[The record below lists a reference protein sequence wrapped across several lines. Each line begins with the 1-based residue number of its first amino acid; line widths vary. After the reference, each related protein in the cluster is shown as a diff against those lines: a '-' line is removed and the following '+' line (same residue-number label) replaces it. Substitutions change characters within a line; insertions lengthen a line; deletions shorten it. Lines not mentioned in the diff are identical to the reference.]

1 MTNNPFPKSS
11 SSFLLYFLKPYYLEC
26 IGMLVLGALWAVDLS
41 LRPYITKIMLD
52 TLEHTS
58 PNSDLFNELIWPA
71 SSYIILGFVMNSV
84 YRLHDYLSLRLMPSL
99 YNDIVLKVLD
109 YTQQH
114 SHRYFQEHFGGSIVN
129 KISEMARSTQDIL
142 EALIDRFF
150 SHFLALLV
158 ACFAM
163 ASVNCKLG
171 LIFLVW
177 VVSFLL
183 TSYFLSKKTHF
194 LSEKLSKT
202 QTKLIGKIADT
213 ITNILTV
220 RLFARQKF
228 ELKYIEE
235 QARERAEKAQ
245 ALRWSNL
252 KLQAVMETASNILI
266 GILIFYLIYIRQQG
280 LISIGDFAL
289 ILMIAIS
296 AVDAV
301 WNLSSDFLDFSEKL
315 GQVSQTLTLIALPHE
330 IEDAEGAL
338 PLKVTKGSVEFESV
352 SFNFGTNKPL
362 FDNLSV
368 KIPAGQKVG
377 LVGYSGSGKS
387 TFVNLIIRLFDVQGG
402 HIIIDGQ
409 EVVKVT
415 QESLHENVS
424 FIPQDPL
431 LFHRDILENI
441 RYGSLQATEKEV
453 IRAAIKAK
461 AHDFIISLPEGYST
475 VVGEKGAKLSG
486 GQRQRIAIA
495 RAFLKQAKILIL
507 DEATSALDSLT
518 EYYIQ
523 ESLKELMKNKTV
535 FIIAHRLSTLQD
547 IDRILVFEKGR
558 IVEDGNHQ
566 ELINKNGLYAHMWA
580 RQAGGFLP
588 INY

>member
-1 MTNNPFPKSS
+1 MPGNPFPKSI
-11 SSFLLYFLKPYYLEC
+11 SSFLLYFLRPYYLEC
-26 IGMLVLGALWAVDLS
+26 IGLLVLGTLWAVDLS

-58 PNSDLFNELIWPA
+58 PNSDLFGELIWPA
-71 SSYIILGFVMNSV
+71 SIYIILGFVMNSV
-84 YRLHDYLSLRLMPSL
+84 YRLHDYLSLRLMPPL
-99 YNDIVLKVLD
+99 YSDIVLKVLD

-150 SHFLALLV
+150 SHLLALLF

-163 ASVNCKLG
+163 ASVNYKLA
-171 LIFLVW
+171 LIFLIW
-177 VVSFLL
+177 VGSFLSI
-183 TSYFLSKKTHF
+183 SYFLSKKTHF

-202 QTKLIGKIADT
+202 QTKLMGKIADT

-228 ELKYIEE
+228 ELKYIED
-235 QARERAEKAQ
+235 QAIERAEKAQ

-252 KLQAVMETASNILI
+252 KRQAVMETASNILI
-266 GILIFYLIYIRQQG
+266 GVLIFYLIYIRQQG
-280 LISIGDFAL
+280 LITIGDFAL
-289 ILMIAIS
+289 TLMIAIS

-338 PLKVTKGSVEFESV
+338 PLKVTTGSVEFEGIYF
-352 SFNFGTNKPL
+352 SFGANKPL
-362 FDNLSV
+362 FNNLSV
-368 KIPAGQKVG
+368 SVPAGQRVG

-387 TFVNLIIRLFDVQGG
+387 TFVNLIIRLFDIQGG
-402 HIIIDGQ
+402 RILLDGQ
-409 EVVKVT
+409 EVAKVT
-415 QESLHENVS
+415 QESLHENIS

-431 LFHRDILENI
+431 LFHRNILENI
-441 RYGSLQATEKEV
+441 RYGRLQASEEEV
-453 IRAAIKAK
+453 TKAAIKAN
-461 AHDFIISLPEGYST
+461 AHDFITSLSEGYFT
-475 VVGEKGAKLSG
+475 VVGERGAKLSG

-495 RAFLKQAKILIL
+495 RAFLKQTKILIL

-518 EYYIQ
+518 EHYIQ
-523 ESLKELMKNKTV
+523 GSLKELMQGKTV

-547 IDRILVFEKGR
+547 MDRILVFEKGM
-558 IVEDGNHQ
+558 IVEDGTHQ
-566 ELINKNGLYAHMWA
+566 DLINKNGLYAHMWA
-580 RQAGGFLP
+580 RQSGGFLP
-588 INY
+588 MNY